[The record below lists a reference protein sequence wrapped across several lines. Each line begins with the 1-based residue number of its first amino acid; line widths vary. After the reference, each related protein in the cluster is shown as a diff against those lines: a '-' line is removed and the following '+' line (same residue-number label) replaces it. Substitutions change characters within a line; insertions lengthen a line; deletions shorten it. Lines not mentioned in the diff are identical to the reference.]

1 METKTLLKKYLPAI
15 ICIVVLAALV
25 FGFWFVGYLSEKSF
39 DRQVD
44 NLQTNSQTEVKQAAN
59 HSNAAI
65 NAQVT
70 RQIEDGV
77 RERVIKPKLDA
88 ARRSS
93 ESSKIEMEKARR
105 KYNDEKNN
113 PTNLTN
119 SAADNCARLAN
130 LYPDT
135 KFEYCRQR

>member
-1 METKTLLKKYLPAI
+1 MDTKTLFKRYLPAI
-15 ICIVVLAALV
+15 IALAVIVALV
-25 FGFWFVGYLSEKSF
+25 LVFWFVGYLSERKF
-39 DRQVD
+39 DAAID
-44 NLQTNSQTEVKQAAN
+44 NLQTNSQNEVKQAAN
-59 HSNAAI
+59 HNNAAI

-77 RERVIKPKLDA
+77 REKVIKPKLDA

-93 ESSKIEMEKARR
+93 ESSKLNLEKARR
-105 KYNDEKNN
+105 KYSDEKIN
-113 PTNLTN
+113 PTNLSS

-135 KFEYCRQR
+135 KFEYCRQ